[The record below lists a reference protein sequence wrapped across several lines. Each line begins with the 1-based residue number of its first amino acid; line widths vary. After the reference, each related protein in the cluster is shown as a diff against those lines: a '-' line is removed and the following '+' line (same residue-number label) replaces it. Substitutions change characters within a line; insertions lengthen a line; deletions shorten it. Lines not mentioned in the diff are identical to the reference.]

1 MHFGFAIDLSDIDLW
16 YIDLLDTDL
25 DLLDTDIPSKHFVSF
40 KDVLKTSSRPANV
53 CWGANEFWFDGDE
66 LNAWSNLEMNT
77 RPVQSLLI
85 WGLM

>member
-1 MHFGFAIDLSDIDLW
+1 MHFGFAIDSSDIDLW
-16 YIDLLDTDL
+16 YI

-53 CWGANEFWFDGDE
+53 CWGANKFWFDGDE

-77 RPVQSLLI
+77 RPVQSLL
-85 WGLM
+85 M